1 MYKSAARKH
10 WLEQRNNLTV
20 NDCLKLDDLLLIQFQ
35 KLNWSKVQCVA
46 SYYPLEKQNEPN
58 TLLLTKYLKAFIPG
72 ITLAYPI
79 VDPINLTMHFYAE
92 TESLKQNQY
101 GIMEPLPTRPIEAA
115 ELNALL
121 VPLIAVDQSGH
132 RIGYGKGF
140 YDKYFVN
147 FPYNRPRIG
156 ISYFEPIA
164 NIQDT
169 HEFDVPLTHC
179 ITPWNSYEF

>member
-1 MYKSAARKH
+1 MNKSAARKH
-10 WLEQRNNLTV
+10 WLEQRKNLTV
-20 NDCLKLDDLLLIQFQ
+20 NECLKYDDLLLIQFQ
-35 KLNWSKVQCVA
+35 KLDWSNVHTVA

-58 TLLLTKYLKAFIPG
+58 TLLFTKYLKAVIPG
-72 ITLAYPI
+72 ITIVYPI
-79 VDPINLTMHFYAE
+79 VDPTSLTMEFFAE
-92 TESLKQNQY
+92 TETLLKNSY
-101 GIMEPLPTRPIEAA
+101 GIMEPLPNRFIASEQIDAI
-115 ELNALL
+115 L

-132 RIGYGKGF
+132 RIGFGKGF
-140 YDKYFVN
+140 YDKYFVK
-147 FPYNRPRIG
+147 FPSHRPRIG

>member
-1 MYKSAARKH
+1 MNKSAARKH

-20 NDCLKLDDLLLIQFQ
+20 NDCLKLDDLLLLQFQ
-35 KLNWSKVQCVA
+35 KLDWSNVHVVA

-58 TLLLTKYLKAFIPG
+58 TLLFTNYLKAVIPG
-72 ITLAYPI
+72 ITIAYPM
-79 VDPINLTMHFYAE
+79 VDTTILTMQFYAE
-92 TESLKQNQY
+92 TETLQQNQY
-101 GIMEPLPTRPIEAA
+101 GIMEPLPTRPIEI
-115 ELNALL
+115 EQIDALL
-121 VPLIAVDQSGH
+121 VPLIAFDQTGH

-147 FPYNRPRIG
+147 FPPNRPRIG
-156 ISYFEPIA
+156 ISYFKPIA

>member
-1 MYKSAARKH
+1 MNKLAARKH
-10 WLEQRNNLTV
+10 WLDQRKSLTV
-20 NDCLKLDDLLLIQFQ
+20 KDCLKLDDLLLIQFQ
-35 KLNWSKVQCVA
+35 KLDWSKVQCVA

-58 TLLLTKYLKAFIPG
+58 TLLLTKFLKAFIPS

-79 VDPINLTMHFYAE
+79 VDSTNLTMQFYAE
-92 TESLKQNQY
+92 TETLQQNQY
-101 GIMEPLPTRPIEAA
+101 GIMEPLTTRPMETAQID
-115 ELNALL
+115 ALL
-121 VPLIAVDQSGH
+121 VPLIAFDPTGH

-147 FPYNRPRIG
+147 FPSNRPRIG